1 MATTFVRKI
10 RRFARALPQM
20 AFGYNPYVNPDKLR
34 LVTEVLDRVHPD
46 VRSFADLGG
55 VWRVNG
61 AYSRHMIRRHEID
74 RGVIVD
80 TDYPAQVSRR
90 LRATKNLEVITGD
103 FAKNE
108 IVGLIGKVDVVLMFD
123 VLLHQANP
131 DWDEVLKKYAGI
143 SQCLVIYN
151 QQYILGDTSLRLTSL
166 PFEEYV
172 KFAPGGRTQEY
183 REVYERRNE
192 IHPKHGKPWGDI
204 HNVFQWAI
212 SDHDL
217 RMVMSRLGF
226 EEVYFKNHG
235 RFLDSGRFENHAFIF
250 SRGSTGHPSS

>member
-1 MATTFVRKI
+1 MIRMILRKGG
-10 RRFARALPQM
+10 RLVRALPNVVR
-20 AFGYNPYVNPDKLR
+20 GYTLYVNPDKLN
-34 LVTEVLDRVHPD
+34 LVGGVLKHVQPE

-61 AYSRHMIRRHEID
+61 AYSRHMIRSHGID

-80 TDYPAQVSRR
+80 TDYPDRVARR
-90 LRATKNLEVITGD
+90 LRATRKLEVVRGD
-103 FAKNE
+103 FSRDAT
-108 IVGLIGKVDVVLMFD
+108 VGLIGKVDVVLMFD

-151 QQYILGDTSLRLTSL
+151 QQYILGDTSIRLTSL

-183 REVYERRNE
+183 REVYEHRNE

-226 EEVYFKNHG
+226 EEVYYRNHG
-235 RFLDSGRFENHAFIF
+235 RFLDSKQFENHAFIF
-250 SRGSTGHPSS
+250 SKKGPSSRPV